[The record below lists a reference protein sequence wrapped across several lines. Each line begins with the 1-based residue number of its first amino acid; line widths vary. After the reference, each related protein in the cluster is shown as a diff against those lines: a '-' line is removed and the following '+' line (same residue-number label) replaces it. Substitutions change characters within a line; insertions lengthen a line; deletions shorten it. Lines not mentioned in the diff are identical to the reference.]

1 MNRIIKGKQS
11 LLFENA
17 PYIVSAA
24 SVTGSKEAA
33 GPLGKLFDMTS
44 EDDLFGAQT
53 WEEAESTMQREACVL
68 ALGKAHVK
76 ADEIR
81 YLFGGDLLR
90 QGIATSMGV
99 EALQIPMFGLYGACS
114 TSGEALALAGMSAA
128 AGYGKYM
135 LAVTSSHFGS
145 AEKEFR
151 FPLGYANQRPLS
163 AHWTVTGSGAFLVR
177 AAEPAETPVSDT
189 PASAVSEASTA
200 ASNTPASAVSEAS
213 TLASDTPASA
223 APGPRTAVPAAPAD
237 APAEDDVS
245 TTHISHVRIAGVT
258 VGRIV
263 DYGLKDSQNMG
274 ACMAPAA
281 MDTII
286 QNFEDFGRS
295 EQDYDRIITGDLGYV
310 GQSILFDLVRG
321 KGYDIRKKHLDCGMT
336 IFDQETQDTHAGGS
350 GCGCAAVTLASFI
363 IPKIE
368 KGEWKRVLFVPT
380 GALMSTVSFNEG
392 ASVPG
397 IAHGIVLEHWPHT

>member
-177 AAEPAETPVSDT
+177 AAEPAETPV
-189 PASAVSEASTA
+189 
-200 ASNTPASAVSEAS
+200 
-213 TLASDTPASA
+213 SDTPASA